1 MNGRVSSG
9 NPNVRRPLQFDM
21 FLTEHC
27 DRMALRR
34 NYREMRAAGICSYQA
49 RSIIFTTLIAGHYS
63 SESR

>member
-1 MNGRVSSG
+1 MDFERFKKFV
-9 NPNVRRPLQFDM
+9 D
-21 FLTEHC
+21 E
-27 DRMALRR
+27 RR